1 MREAIYQPVSNRLD
15 LQRDGFFDF
24 FHVLLVVFVFGGRFS
39 FADRFLL
46 VVGPIIRLRSGSLRR
61 RKQWVGSGWYVAQI
75 PNAIRHRF
83 EAVAKPGAVIHFEVA
98 AQLAR
103 QRVRGQ
109 VQRQLKGNGR
119 GKANRRYYIYF
130 FCFFSLF
137 FFYQDGGRINTL
149 IRSAKWMGRTHLL
162 PPTLFHLLLF
172 FFLSLLFN
180 TAEQTDAARSFAVYS
195 CALGPVT
202 SPSSRVNRP
211 ALQPEPNGARTCM

>member
-1 MREAIYQPVSNRLD
+1 M
-15 LQRDGFFDF
+15 
-24 FHVLLVVFVFGGRFS
+24 
-39 FADRFLL
+39 
-46 VVGPIIRLRSGSLRR
+46 
-61 RKQWVGSGWYVAQI
+61 
-75 PNAIRHRF
+75 
-83 EAVAKPGAVIHFEVA
+83 IHFEVA

-172 FFLSLLFN
+172 FFSLLFN